1 MTAMAKVVGTDANDT
16 LFGTNEND
24 NIWGLGANDTLDGG
38 LGNDFL
44 YGGAGDDVL
53 TSSSGFDRLDGGEGD
68 DRLVLSGV
76 GGAVTGGAGVDTL
89 AVDLSATTASVRF
102 SGLNGHGIFGDHSAP
117 GNHIYF
123 RDIEQLELTTGS
135 GNDTVEGGTGDD
147 VISTGA
153 GADIIGGQSWP
164 NPDDQT
170 SSLGADVIDAGTG
183 NDIIIDRFGANHLF
197 GGSGDDSVVTT
208 LSSAELDGGD
218 GSDTLR
224 FEDADRTD
232 NVTIDVLNG
241 VASTGTVFHNFELV
255 YAQTGSG
262 DDTLL
267 GSVGR
272 DHLQGGNGADQLIG
286 GEGNDSLFGG
296 GDDDRIEGGVGIDSL
311 YGEEGNDL
319 LLGGDGN
326 DSLEGNEGNDTLFGG
341 EGNDWLTSYSID
353 TYEGADMLDGGN
365 GNDNFTVVDFSS
377 NTVEITTIRAGAGD
391 DSIFAARL
399 ADIDGGEGHD
409 TLEIVFPDLPGG
421 IDFDA
426 ASGTS
431 QTGMTIVNVEDFEIS
446 VRGDHDD
453 ILRGAAGNDFIRAG
467 TGDDLIEGRS
477 GNDIIFGGE
486 GGDRLIGG
494 DGSDT
499 FHWGGYEVGGSS
511 IGIDHIVDFDTQGG
525 DVIEFSYFSP
535 DDTDT
540 YIYNF
545 DTFVAASRDTDA
557 GVYVTFHGD
566 AEGILIENVSL
577 ADLSADDIAFI

>member
-1 MTAMAKVVGTDANDT
+1 MTAMAKIVGTDANDT
-16 LFGTNEND
+16 LFGTDGND

-44 YGGAGDDVL
+44 YGGAGSDVL
-53 TSSSGFDRLDGGEGD
+53 TSSSGYDELDGGDGD
-68 DRLVLSGV
+68 DRLELNG
-76 GGAVTGGAGVDTL
+76 TGGAARGGAGFDTL
-89 AVDLSATTASVRF
+89 AVDLSGMTTSVRF
-102 SGLNGHGIFGDHSAP
+102 SGLNGHGIIGDRFVP

-123 RDIEQLELTTGS
+123 RDIERLELTTGS

-164 NPDDQT
+164 NPDDET
-170 SSLGADVIDAGTG
+170 SSLGADVIDAGAG
-183 NDIIIDRFGANHLF
+183 NDTITDRFGANHLF
-197 GGSGDDSVVTT
+197 GGSGDDSVITT

-218 GSDTLR
+218 GDDTLR
-224 FEDADRTD
+224 LEDADRTD
-232 NVTIDVLNG
+232 NVTIDLVNG
-241 VASTGTVFHNFELV
+241 VASTGTTFHNFERV

-262 DDTLL
+262 NDTLL
-267 GSVGR
+267 GGVGR

-296 GDDDRIEGGVGIDSL
+296 GDDDRIEGGVGIDTI
-311 YGEEGNDL
+311 YGEEGNDI

-326 DSLEGNEGNDTLFGG
+326 DSLEGNEGNDTVFGG
-341 EGNDWLTSYSID
+341 EGNDWLISYSID
-353 TYEGADMLDGGN
+353 TYEGADVLDGGN
-365 GNDNFTVVDFSS
+365 GDDNFTVVDLSS

-391 DSIFAARL
+391 DSIFASRL
-399 ADIDGGEGHD
+399 SNIDGGEGHD
-409 TLEIVFPDLPGG
+409 TLEIVFPDLPVA

-426 ASGTS
+426 ASGSS
-431 QTGMTIVNVEDFEIS
+431 QTGMTFVNIEDFEIS

-453 ILRGAAGNDFIRAG
+453 TLRGAAGNDRIVAG
-467 TGDDLIEGRS
+467 SGDDLVEGRA
-477 GNDIIFGGE
+477 GNDIIFGQE
-486 GGDRLIGG
+486 GADRLIGG
-494 DGSDT
+494 DGADT
-499 FHWGGYEVGGSS
+499 FHWSGSEVGGSS
-511 IGIDHIVDFDTQGG
+511 IGIDHIVDFDTQSG

-535 DDTDT
+535 VDTDT

-566 AEGILIENVSL
+566 AEGILIEGVTLVDL
-577 ADLSADDIAFI
+577 AADDLVFM